1 MFAKFNLDLKK
12 NSAKNAFI
20 RSQNEYELY
29 YDAGA
34 ELFEGQK
41 RIISENLE
49 EYLGTNGVLQAD
61 EIEND
66 WFPQIEADVFLSHS
80 HWDVDVVTVLVGYM
94 WKKYGIKCFVDSLI
108 WEYAD
113 NLLKQIDDAYCK
125 KTYSYSLNGVKYW
138 RNVYNYNKR
147 NQSTVHVHM
156 LLQGALAKMINRT
169 ECLIFVNTPHSLE
182 VSEIG
187 RKTATSSAWI
197 YNELLMA
204 CTFPPRVPDRFIAKR
219 GSVQDSVLL
228 EETRQFLQM
237 HFPLPI
243 EQLIELNLDDFD
255 TAKRKIY
262 MEKCIWKVSL
272 INYRPPAS
280 LLLEQLYHDKNVF
293 KKEIKAVL
301 D

>member
-12 NSAKNAFI
+12 NSETNAFI
-20 RSQNEYELY
+20 HSQNAYELY
-29 YDAGA
+29 YDVGA
-34 ELFEGQK
+34 KLFEGQK

-49 EYLGTNGVLQAD
+49 KYLGTNGVLKAD

-80 HWDVDVVTVLVGYM
+80 HQDVDVVTVLVGYM
-94 WKKYGIKCFVDSLI
+94 WKKYGIKCFVDSLV

-113 NLLKQIDDAYCK
+113 NLLKQIDNVYCK
-125 KTYSYSLNGVKYW
+125 KTYRYSVNGVKYW

-156 LLQGALAKMINRT
+156 LLQGALAKMINQT
-169 ECLIFVNTPHSLE
+169 ECMVFINTPNSLDVCE
-182 VSEIG
+182 LG
-187 RKTATSSAWI
+187 RKTTTSSAWI

-204 CTFPPRVPDRFIAKR
+204 CTFPPRVPDRFMAKR
-219 GSVQDSVLL
+219 VSVQDSVLL
-228 EETRQFLQM
+228 EETRKFLQM

-243 EQLIELNLDDFD
+243 EQLVELDIDDFD
-255 TAKRKIY
+255 TAKRKVC
-262 MEKCIWKVSL
+262 MQKRIWNISL
-272 INYRPPAS
+272 VKYLPPAK
-280 LLLEQLYHDKNVF
+280 LLLEQIYHDKKVF
-293 KKEIKAVL
+293 KKEIKVIV